1 MRHTTDQTVL
11 RTIAYV
17 KQECPK
23 AQLDGISGYDWY
35 DITDQGLAS
44 EVTLLRN
51 AGVIAHH
58 PVIHT
63 LIRFDEERR

>member
-1 MRHTTDQTVL
+1 MRQSTDQTVL

-17 KQECPK
+17 KAEAPHSK
-23 AQLDGISGYDWY
+23 LELGSYEWY
-35 DITDQGLAS
+35 DITGLGLNA
-44 EVTLLRN
+44 EIALLRN

-58 PVIHT
+58 PVVHT